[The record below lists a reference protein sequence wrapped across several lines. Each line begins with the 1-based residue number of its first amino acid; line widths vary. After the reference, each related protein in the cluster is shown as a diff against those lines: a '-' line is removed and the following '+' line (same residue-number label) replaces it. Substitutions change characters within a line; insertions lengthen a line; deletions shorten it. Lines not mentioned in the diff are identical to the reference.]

1 MSNLIRHAVANS
13 FCSDRLRYIQIR
25 FMLSVSIFSQF
36 SPVIS
41 GHDVADIMM
50 DAQGPGADGDHIAVN
65 KGPDK
70 TVLQ

>member
-1 MSNLIRHAVANS
+1 
-13 FCSDRLRYIQIR
+13 
-25 FMLSVSIFSQF
+25 MLSVSIFSQF

-50 DAQGPGADGDHIAVN
+50 DAQGPGAGDHIAVN